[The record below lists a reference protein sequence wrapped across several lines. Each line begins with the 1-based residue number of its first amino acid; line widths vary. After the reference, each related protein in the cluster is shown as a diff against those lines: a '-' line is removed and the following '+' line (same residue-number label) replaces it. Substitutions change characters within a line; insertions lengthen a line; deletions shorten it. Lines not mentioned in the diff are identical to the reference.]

1 MRNIFYPRRV
11 AAYVSE
17 EELHDLREREVPIE
31 RDFAFGIVKPKPK
44 FATSFDDDQPSPE
57 PREQEVV
64 IDVPM
69 PFVSVFGAYF
79 SDMTT
84 QC

>member
-1 MRNIFYPRRV
+1 MRNILYPRRV

-17 EELHDLREREVPIE
+17 EELRDLREREIPIE
-31 RDFAFGIVKPKPK
+31 RDFAFGIVKPKPT
-44 FATSFDDDQPSPE
+44 FATSFDDDKPSPE
-57 PREQEVV
+57 PSEEAVV

-69 PFVSVFGAYF
+69 PLVSVFGAYF
-79 SDMTT
+79 SDMTP